1 MERRTREA
9 VRAVQVRRRE
19 EMEVPLEMVRAGLH
33 WSRRMSK
40 QMLPLELMLG
50 WYMRVVKL
58 TFGGLN
64 G

>member
-1 MERRTREA
+1 
-9 VRAVQVRRRE
+9 
-19 EMEVPLEMVRAGLH
+19 LEMVRAGLH
-33 WSRRMSK
+33 WSRRMSR

-58 TFGGLN
+58 TLGGLN